1 MSTGDKVTGRLK
13 QAAAD
18 LIGDQRLRRE
28 GADQERK
35 AEAKQ
40 ELEAA
45 KENVARSRDEVA
57 RLEQETAGDG

>member
-1 MSTGDKVTGRLK
+1 MSANDKVSGRLK
-13 QAAAD
+13 QAAGD
-18 LIGDQRLRRE
+18 LTGDERLRRE

-45 KENVARSRDEVA
+45 KQDVERSRAEVA
-57 RLEQETAGDG
+57 RLERETSRNS

>member
-1 MSTGDKVTGRLK
+1 MSANDKVSGRLK
-13 QAAAD
+13 QAAGD
-18 LIGDQRLRRE
+18 LTGDERLRRE

-45 KENVARSRDEVA
+45 KQDVERSRAEVA
-57 RLEQETAGDG
+57 RLERETTRNS